1 MWIPW
6 QLKDTGPRY
15 MAIVGALAEDIE
27 LGQVGPGDRLMPQR
41 DLAHRLGVSVGTV
54 VRAYRLAEQ
63 RGLIAGE
70 IGRGTYVK
78 NPATNSEQAF
88 FGDGARSQTLD
99 DASPI
104 DFSLNVPPFGDD
116 VVHLSEALRA
126 LSKSA
131 DLGDLIRYSPHQG
144 LFRHRRSIAK
154 WISQINDNR
163 FSPPPQ
169 NVVVCNGAQHAL
181 ATIVNSLVS
190 SGDTL
195 LTEQVTYP
203 GIKAIASDQSLK
215 LHGLEMDDEGI
226 CPQAL
231 ISACEKTGSRVLYTI
246 PTLHNPTGI
255 TMSPQRRKAI
265 VRIALEQDLTI
276 IEDDVYGF
284 LAKDAPSQI
293 AKLLPEQTYY
303 IGGFSKVFAPGL
315 RVGYAVVP
323 SAALDRIN
331 AGIRASNWMTSP
343 LLTEIVSR
351 WVEEGI
357 GAEILEKRRSE
368 ARSRCDIAI
377 RTLGKWLNTEIY
389 KSHGAFHLWVRSPD
403 GMPAEEFAA
412 VARTHGIMVTPPR
425 AVEVGSGQ
433 THSFRVSIGGV
444 PTERQL
450 QEGLERLR
458 ALLEDSGI
466 THHSLSIV

>member
-27 LGQVGPGDRLMPQR
+27 LGQIGPGDRLMPQR

-54 VRAYRLAEQ
+54 VRAYRVAEQ
-63 RGLIAGE
+63 RGLIGGE
-70 IGRGTYVK
+70 VGRGTYVK
-78 NPATNSEQAF
+78 NLASNSEQAF
-88 FGDGARSQTLD
+88 FGDGARSQTFED
-99 DASPI
+99 TAQI
-104 DFSLNVPPFGDD
+104 DFSLNVPPLGND
-116 VVHLSEALRA
+116 VVHLSEALRS

-131 DLGDLIRYSPHQG
+131 ELGDLVRYSPHQG

-154 WISQINDNR
+154 WISEINDNG

-181 ATIVNSLVS
+181 ATVVHSLVS
-190 SGDTL
+190 PGDTI
-195 LTEQVTYP
+195 LTERVTYP

-215 LHGLEMDDEGI
+215 LYGVEMDEDGI
-226 CPQAL
+226 SPESL

-265 VRIALEQDLTI
+265 VKIALEQDLTI

-323 SAALDRIN
+323 TAALERVN
-331 AGIRASNWMTSP
+331 AGIRASTWMTSP
-343 LLTEIVSR
+343 LLSEIVSR
-351 WVEEGI
+351 WIEDGT
-357 GAEILEKRRSE
+357 GAEILHERRSE
-368 ARSRCDIAI
+368 ARSRCDIAL
-377 RTLGKWLNTEIY
+377 RTLGRWLNAETY
-389 KSHGAFHLWVRSPD
+389 KSHGCFHLWVKSPE

-412 VARTHGIMVTPPR
+412 IARSQGIIVTPPR
-425 AVEVGSGQ
+425 AVEVGPTQ
-433 THSFRVSIGGV
+433 TQHFRVSIGGV
-444 PTERQL
+444 PSERQL
-450 QEGLERLR
+450 EEGLDRLL
-458 ALLEDSGI
+458 AILEDSRI
-466 THHSLSIV
+466 SHHALSIV